1 VTKARVLALLML
13 ALFLATSFRKGWT
26 REETDFPNYYT
37 AAVLV
42 NHGAPLRDY
51 YDWTWF
57 QRQMNYAGIEHQLGA
72 YLPQTPLTMLPI
84 VPFAGFPVRTA
95 KQIWLAFNLI
105 FLATTLW
112 MLSRATRI
120 RIEYIA
126 ILMFLGYGSLQ
137 SNFRLGQYYVFLL
150 FLLTLAF
157 YCLNRG
163 KSAASGF
170 LCGVAF
176 GLKLYG
182 GPFLLYFVLKRNW
195 KAVAGMLAAMAI
207 ALATAIALFGW
218 GDVHFYASQILPRSL
233 EGEVIDPYT
242 SGIGTLTNFLRHSL
256 VMEADLNPE
265 PLWNAPVVFFFL
277 RPFVTVLILAFTLFG
292 VASAGK
298 EFHRRGFAWFTIAI
312 LLLSSNAASYSYI
325 LLLLPVVLLLEHAT
339 PKERIFLVVSYI
351 ALNFFLLPE
360 WLRFFPKL
368 WMLAA
373 LFFVE
378 GREFWRPLSP
388 RFVAAALV
396 AAMLIAALDAR
407 KHEAGYVLEPG
418 RHFQRIDL
426 DKDTYLST
434 YPAVSSAGL
443 FYQAMVRSGYVLR
456 WLHDG
461 QVEEFSFQGQVFHPV
476 APSFYGPIYLELV
489 KNGASTTMTFDPTT
503 RGAAPARLMPAA
515 PTEDSVLSPDGKWM
529 VFESTQAGPNQIWLR
544 DMISGRVQL
553 VAGGN
558 CNNSSPAWEEDSHT
572 LIFASDCGR
581 GIGMPVLYRANF
593 SSPTHTDVGFGVSTA
608 ANLSDVTTVVRA
620 QHLGTA
626 PVHTSLLA
634 GNTQPP
640 AEK

>member
-1 VTKARVLALLML
+1 MTKARVLALFML
-13 ALFLATSFRKGWT
+13 ALFLMTSFREGWT

-42 NHGAPLRDY
+42 THRAPLRDY

-95 KQIWLAFNLI
+95 KQIWLALNLL
-105 FLATTLW
+105 FLAAILW
-112 MLSRATRI
+112 MLSRTTQI

-137 SNFRLGQYYVFLL
+137 ANFRLGQYYVFLL

-157 YCLNRG
+157 YCLDQG

-182 GPFLLYFVLKRNW
+182 GPFLLYFVVKRNW
-195 KAVAGMLAAMAI
+195 RAVAGMLAATVI
-207 ALATAIALFGW
+207 AAATAIALFGW

-233 EGEVIDPYT
+233 EGEVIDPYA
-242 SGIGTLTNFLRHSL
+242 SGIGTLTAFLRHSL
-256 VMEADLNPE
+256 VMEADLNPQ
-265 PLWNAPVVFFFL
+265 PLWNAPIVFFFL
-277 RPFVTVLILAFTLFG
+277 RPFAAVLILAFTLFG
-292 VASAGK
+292 VASEGK

-312 LLLSSNAASYSYI
+312 LLLSSNAASYTYI
-325 LLLLPVVLLLEHAT
+325 LLLLPVVLLLDHAT
-339 PKERIFLVVSYI
+339 PAERIFLIVSFI
-351 ALNFFLLPE
+351 ALNFFVMPE
-360 WLRFFPKL
+360 WQRFFPKL
-368 WMLAA
+368 WLLAG

-378 GREFWRPLSP
+378 GREFWRSLSP
-388 RFVAAALV
+388 KLVAVALV
-396 AAMLIAALDAR
+396 VAILIAGLDAR
-407 KHEAGYVLEPG
+407 RHGAGYVLEPG
-418 RHFQRIDL
+418 RRFERIAL
-426 DKDTYLST
+426 DQGTYLST

-443 FYQAMVRSGYVLR
+443 FYEAMVRSGYVLR

-461 QVEEFSFQGQVFHPV
+461 QMEEFSFQGQVFHPV
-476 APSFYGPIYLELV
+476 APSFYGPLYVELV

-503 RGAAPARLMPAA
+503 RDVAPATLIQAA
-515 PTEDSVLSPDGKWM
+515 SNEGSVVSPDGRWM
-529 VFESTQAGPNQIWLR
+529 AFESTKAGPRQLWLQ
-544 DMISGRVQL
+544 DTVSGKLQL

-558 CNNSSPAWEEDSHT
+558 CNNSSPAWQEDSHT

-581 GIGMPVLYRANF
+581 GIGMPVLYRANLP
-593 SSPTHTDVGFGVSTA
+593 SQTQTNVGFGVFTA
-608 ANLSDVTTVVRA
+608 ANSSGVTAIAQA
-620 QHLGTA
+620 QH
-626 PVHTSLLA
+626 
-634 GNTQPP
+634 
-640 AEK
+640 

>member
-1 VTKARVLALLML
+1 MTKAQILALLML

-26 REETDFPNYYT
+26 RDETDFPNYYT

-72 YLPQTPLTMLPI
+72 YLPQTPLTMLPM
-84 VPFAGFPVRTA
+84 VPLAGFPVRTA
-95 KQIWLAFNLI
+95 KQVWLALNLI
-105 FLATTLW
+105 LLAATLW
-112 MLSRATRI
+112 MLSKATQI

-157 YCLNRG
+157 YCLDQG
-163 KSAASGF
+163 KSATSGF

-182 GPFLLYFVLKRNW
+182 GPFLLYFVFKRNW
-195 KAVAGMLAAMAI
+195 KAAAGMLAATVI
-207 ALATAIALFGW
+207 AMATAIALFGW

-233 EGEVIDPYT
+233 EGEVIDPY
-242 SGIGTLTNFLRHSL
+242 SSRIGTLTAFLRHSL
-256 VMEADLNPE
+256 VMEADLNPQ
-265 PLWNAPVVFFFL
+265 PLWNAPNVFFFL
-277 RPFVTVLILAFTLFG
+277 RPFTTVLILAFTLFG
-292 VASAGK
+292 LVSEGK
-298 EFHRRGFAWFTIAI
+298 EFQRRGFAWFTIAI
-312 LLLSSNAASYSYI
+312 LLLSSNAASYTYI

-339 PKERIFLVVSYI
+339 PGERIFLIVSYI
-351 ALNFFLLPE
+351 ALNGFLLPA

-368 WMLAA
+368 WIVAA

-378 GREFWRPLSP
+378 GREFWRSLSP
-388 RFVAAALV
+388 KLVAAAL
-396 AAMLIAALDAR
+396 AAAILIAALDAR
-407 KHEAGYVLEPG
+407 RHMAAYVLEPS
-418 RHFQRIDL
+418 RNHQRIDL
-426 DKDTYLST
+426 DRGTYLST

-443 FYQAMVRSGYVLR
+443 FYQAMVRKGYVLR

-461 QVEEFSFQGQVFHPV
+461 QIEELTFQGQVFHPV
-476 APSFYGPIYLELV
+476 APSFDGPIYLELV
-489 KNGASTTMTFDPTT
+489 KNGSSTPMIFDPAT
-503 RGAAPARLMPAA
+503 RGVAPTTLMPTVPA
-515 PTEDSVLSPDGKWM
+515 EGSVRSPDGKWM
-529 VFESTQAGPNQIWLR
+529 AVESTEAGPKQIWLR
-544 DMISGRVQL
+544 DMVSGKLQL

-581 GIGMPVLYRANF
+581 GIGMPVLYRANLP
-593 SSPTHTDVGFGVSTA
+593 SPTPFNAGLAVFA
-608 ANLSDVTTVVRA
+608 AAKSSVITVVAQA
-620 QHLGTA
+620 QH
-626 PVHTSLLA
+626 
-634 GNTQPP
+634 
-640 AEK
+640 

>member
-1 VTKARVLALLML
+1 MTKAQVLALVML

-26 REETDFPNYYT
+26 RDETDFPNYYT
-37 AAVLV
+37 AAVAV
-42 NHGAPLRDY
+42 THGAPLRDY

-95 KQIWLAFNLI
+95 KQIWLALNLV
-105 FLATTLW
+105 FLAATLW
-112 MLSRATRI
+112 MLSRATQI

-157 YCLNRG
+157 YCVDQG

-195 KAVAGMLAAMAI
+195 RAVAGMLAATAI
-207 ALATAIALFGW
+207 AVATAVALFGW

-233 EGEVIDPYT
+233 EGEVIDPY
-242 SGIGTLTNFLRHSL
+242 SSRIGTLTTFLRHSL
-256 VMEADLNPE
+256 VMEADLNPQ

-277 RPFVTVLILAFTLFG
+277 RPFTTVLILAFTLVG
-292 VASAGK
+292 VVASEGK
-298 EFHRRGFAWFTIAI
+298 EFHRRGFAWFTIGI
-312 LLLSSNAASYSYI
+312 LLLSSNAASYTYI
-325 LLLLPVVLLLEHAT
+325 LLLLPVVLLLQDAP
-339 PKERIFLVVSYI
+339 PKERIFLIVSYI

-360 WLRFFPKL
+360 WLRFFPRL

-378 GREFWRPLSP
+378 GREFWRSLSP
-388 RFVAAALV
+388 KLVAAAL
-396 AAMLIAALDAR
+396 AAAILIAALDAR
-407 KHEAGYVLEPG
+407 RHMAAYVLEPG
-418 RHFQRIDL
+418 RNHQRIDL
-426 DKDTYLST
+426 DRGTYLST
-434 YPAVSSAGL
+434 FPAVSSAGL

-456 WLHDG
+456 WLHGG

-476 APSFYGPIYLELV
+476 APSFDGPIYLELV
-489 KNGASTTMTFDPTT
+489 KNGASTTMTFDPAT
-503 RGAAPARLMPAA
+503 RGVAPAILIPTA
-515 PTEDSVLSPDGKWM
+515 PSEGSVVSPDGKWM
-529 VFESTQAGPNQIWLR
+529 AFESTEAGPKQIWLR
-544 DMISGRVQL
+544 DMMSGKLHL

-558 CNNSSPAWEEDSHT
+558 CNSSAPAWEEDSHT

-581 GIGMPVLYRANF
+581 GVGMPVLYRANLL
-593 SSPTHTDVGFGVSTA
+593 SQTHINLGFGVFAA
-608 ANLSDVTTVVRA
+608 ANSTRVTTVVQA
-620 QHLGTA
+620 QR
-626 PVHTSLLA
+626 
-634 GNTQPP
+634 
-640 AEK
+640 